1 MMHDLFESEHTEVL
15 ARVVWA
21 RKRPSFAWLI
31 IAALTFAGAVAI
43 TLLAPAPVETVERTT
58 IKSLDTVAAELGTTV
73 DTAAAAAHARINKL
87 AQANVMRA
95 AILTDAATVADVM
108 HDELKITLATGEEL
122 EVFQVHDG
130 KTQSLIRMPTA
141 AASLPTVKDPAVA
154 IVHIS
159 DGAVKVVVG
168 APIAKIK
175 DGEEYGLDRT
185 GEIVLAVPVDLDV
198 IRTHLAEHAKAA
210 LLEVAGV
217 SHPIVPA
224 SQSGAGIRVKVPSKT
239 AELSLAVVPMST
251 SHRVTWLNP
260 VRYCVVGIGATMLL
274 VFALIFV
281 IRKPVPKRY

>member
-1 MMHDLFESEHTEVL
+1 MQELFESEHTEVL
-15 ARVVWA
+15 ARIVWA

-31 IAALTFAGAVAI
+31 IAAFTFAGAVAI
-43 TLLAPAPVETVERTT
+43 TVLAPAPVETVERDTL
-58 IKSLDTVAAELGTTV
+58 KSLDAIAVDLGKNV
-73 DTAAAAAHARINKL
+73 DATATAAHARVGKL
-87 AQANVMRA
+87 AEAGAMRA
-95 AILTDAATVADVM
+95 AILTDAATVADVL
-108 HDELKITLATGEEL
+108 HDELKISLATGEAL

-141 AASLPTVKDPAVA
+141 GTSLPTVKDKDVA

-168 APIAKIK
+168 APIDRIK
-175 DGEEYGLDRT
+175 QGEGYAADRS
-185 GEIVLAVPVDLDV
+185 GEIVLAVPVELDA
-198 IRTHLAEHAKAA
+198 IRGRLAEHAKAA

-224 SQSGAGIRVKVPSKT
+224 SQSGTGIRVKVPSTT

-260 VRYCVVGIGATMLL
+260 VRYGVVGIGAAMLL
-274 VFALIFV
+274 AFALIFL